1 LHELVRGY
9 RYQGDEGD
17 EEEDEQG
24 HRQKKSIFP
33 YFLGGITSVVRIFLI
48 TEESQH

>member
-24 HRQKKSIFP
+24 HRQKKVYSHTFW
-33 YFLGGITSVVRIFLI
+33 V
-48 TEESQH
+48 E